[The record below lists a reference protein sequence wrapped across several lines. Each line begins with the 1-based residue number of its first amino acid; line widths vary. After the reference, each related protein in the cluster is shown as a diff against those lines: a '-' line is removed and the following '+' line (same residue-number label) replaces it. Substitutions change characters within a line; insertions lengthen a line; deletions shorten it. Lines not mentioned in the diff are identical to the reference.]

1 VAAPA
6 GQVAALAVLRLAL
19 ALERLAEGCSWRG
32 WTEAGAQRQA
42 AEAVEARRGA
52 GRGSWRRVAG
62 LVEVARGG
70 GGGDDLPGA
79 LSGRAA
85 ATCEGR

>member
-1 VAAPA
+1 V
-6 GQVAALAVLRLAL
+6 RLAL
-19 ALERLAEGCSWRG
+19 ALERLAGGCSWRG

-52 GRGSWRRVAG
+52 GQGRRAAARHGAGRGSWRRVAG
-62 LVEVARGG
+62 LVEVAHGG
-70 GGGDDLPGA
+70 GDGDDLPGA